1 MSRVRSITNGAP
13 VFRAAATSFS
23 ACLSVCRSDPHIPH
37 ASVLTSTSPAPGT
50 GVGMLSTTSFLPRIM
65 AARMT
70 LLLHPSSIE
79 KNDFSAVPGGALND
93 RPRPRFGYSSRVA
106 PSLVKSPPPRF
117 YCRCLY
123 LHRDC
128 NLSFRG
134 YRDGPQD
141 FFHHHRSAA
150 LRRPRMHRPEGGSC
164 LEALGAIVRSTR
176 VAGGRAQSRRVHS
189 SEGSRRFRRRSDSAD
204 ASKNQTRDR
213 VVNCYVCNCA
223 CGMLAVPFQSGNA
236 ATKIYRSDES
246 RQWRAGQ
253 PDLAQHGCQQPRR
266 LCAQPGNAAEFVA
279 R

>member
-50 GVGMLSTTSFLPRIM
+50 GVGMLSTTSFLPRIT

-70 LLLHPSSIE
+70 LLLDPFSIE
-79 KNDFSAVPGGALND
+79 KNDFSAVPRGHLND
-93 RPRPRFGYSSRVA
+93 RPRPGCGYSSRVV
-106 PSLVKSPPPRF
+106 PSLVKSALPRF
-117 YCRCLY
+117 CFRCLN

-128 NLSFRG
+128 NMHFRECS
-134 YRDGPQD
+134 DGPQD
-141 FFHHHRSAA
+141 SFHHHRSAA
-150 LRRPRMHRPEGGSC
+150 LRRARMQRSEGDSW
-164 LEALGAIVRSTR
+164 LEPLGASVGSTR

-189 SEGSRRFRRRSDSAD
+189 SEGSRRFRRRSGSAD

-223 CGMLAVPFQSGNA
+223 CGMLAAPFQSGNA
-236 ATKIYRSDES
+236 AAKIYRSDES
-246 RQWRAGQ
+246 
-253 PDLAQHGCQQPRR
+253 
-266 LCAQPGNAAEFVA
+266 
-279 R
+279 